1 MSRKKSARDLTI
13 IAAGRKHLREW
24 LIAAEKHGTIY
35 YEVTH
40 VARSGMSRRIV
51 LQTIRMV
58 KGKPV
63 LDNLFP
69 SLPDTDFGGDWRQ
82 RSQASDIVAR
92 DWAFSFKYRAFII
105 GGCGMDMVFA
115 LIDHLAHLADIKS
128 IPNTN
133 KAMDRFSSG
142 QSYANRVRHQSFS

>member
-1 MSRKKSARDLTI
+1 MSKKSDRETI
-13 IAAGRKHLREW
+13 INAGRAVLKAW

-35 YEVTH
+35 YEITN

-69 SLPDTDFGGDWRQ
+69 GLPETDFGGDWKK
-82 RSQASDIVAR
+82 RSDAVDMVAK
-92 DWAFSFKYRAFII
+92 DWGFSFKHRAFVV

-115 LIDHLAHLADIKS
+115 LVDDLASKAGIKA
-128 IPNTN
+128 IPN
-133 KAMDRFSSG
+133 KDKRMDRIRPSG
-142 QSYANRVRHQSFS
+142 ESYANRVRRESFS